1 MENILTGINRNEV
14 LKYLGYKGGG
24 VDPETENAVK
34 EAGKMIIENVV
45 PRFIYSVF
53 DIGSD
58 GVSLEGTLFKP
69 LGNDIKNMLE
79 GCEKCVLMAATLGA
93 GFEAMLRR
101 AQVTDMAKAVI
112 LDSCASSAIENVCD
126 NIQEIIRKKFEEE
139 GLYITDRFSPGY
151 GDMPLS
157 QQRDFINVL
166 DAQRK
171 IGLSVTGGGMLVPT
185 KSVTALIGVSKTPKE
200 MRKRGCEY
208 CSNFDNCQYRKEGT
222 ICG

>member
-69 LGNDIKNMLE
+69 LGNDIK
-79 GCEKCVLMAATLGA
+79 
-93 GFEAMLRR
+93 
-101 AQVTDMAKAVI
+101 
-112 LDSCASSAIENVCD
+112 
-126 NIQEIIRKKFEEE
+126 
-139 GLYITDRFSPGY
+139 
-151 GDMPLS
+151 
-157 QQRDFINVL
+157 
-166 DAQRK
+166 
-171 IGLSVTGGGMLVPT
+171 
-185 KSVTALIGVSKTPKE
+185 GV
-200 MRKRGCEY
+200 
-208 CSNFDNCQYRKEGT
+208 
-222 ICG
+222 